1 MAFLDLSY
9 PITNNIKEYPED
21 PKTELQYFKEADFED
36 SSTVSKLSISLHT
49 GTHIDAPFHY
59 FPKGK
64 KITDY
69 DISDFIGKGN
79 ILKLNEKVEN
89 TIEDIAII
97 KTGWSKYF
105 GSDKYF
111 FKNPYLTEEFSEKL
125 IENNVKGI
133 AIDTCSV
140 DKYGEN
146 IIHKKLLKNDI
157 WIVENIRNLEKLDRK
172 SYLSYFIPIKINAE
186 ASLARAFIKI

>member
-9 PITNNIKEYPED
+9 SITNNIKEYPED

-111 FKNPYLTEEFSEKL
+111 FENPYLTEEFSEKL

>member
-111 FKNPYLTEEFSEKL
+111 FENPYLTEEFSEKL